1 MVNCQVLEFGRMQ
14 KWRYYFLLPLIAVP
28 VLAILLLIRTNKGE
42 VLGLIS
48 PAADP
53 LPIISLPSTASA
65 SVVATTSGEV
75 ASISAKPKVLAKVTP
90 LTTPTPSPASS
101 QDVNGFIDRFGS
113 QYAVDQNVLRHIA
126 ICESG
131 FNSSAINYIYVG
143 LFQFD
148 STTWKNI
155 RVEMGEDPAAS
166 LRFSAKDSVQT
177 AAYALSKGKGGLWP
191 NCYPH

>member
-1 MVNCQVLEFGRMQ
+1 MAVAIIPIAIF
-14 KWRYYFLLPLIAVP
+14 FLSHRQ
-28 VLAILLLIRTNKGE
+28 RTQ

-53 LPIISLPSTASA
+53 LPSISVSASPSA
-65 SVVATTSGEV
+65 SVTATTSDKV
-75 ASISAKPKVLAKVTP
+75 SSISAKQRILATASAAVKQKVKVTP
-90 LTTPTPSPASS
+90 LPTPTFSPASS
-101 QDVNGFIDRFGS
+101 QEINGFIDRFGS

-155 RVEMGEDPAAS
+155 RIEMGEDPAVN